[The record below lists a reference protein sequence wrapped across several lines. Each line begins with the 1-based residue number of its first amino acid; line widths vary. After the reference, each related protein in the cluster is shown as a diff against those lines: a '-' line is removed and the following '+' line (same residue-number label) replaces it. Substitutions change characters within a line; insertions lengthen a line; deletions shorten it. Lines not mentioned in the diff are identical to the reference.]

1 MPSEPFSTAS
11 KRAVSI
17 SPMRRAKKRLP
28 NSPLDG
34 CEEMSD
40 GAARLAGRL
49 PLPRGGCT
57 DQQIDQSIDRI
68 SLRQI
73 DAALE
78 GGLDQ
83 ATDNLRATDRLAVLQ
98 TDVDCQSIEIS

>member
-1 MPSEPFSTAS
+1 
-11 KRAVSI
+11 
-17 SPMRRAKKRLP
+17 MRRAKKKSLT
-28 NSPLDG
+28 SPLEG
-34 CEEMSD
+34 CEDTSD
-40 GAARLAGRL
+40 DGDRLADRF
-49 PLPRGGCT
+49 PLRRRPDEQV
-57 DQQIDQSIDRI
+57 DQRIERI

-98 TDVDCQSIEIS
+98 ADVNG

>member
-1 MPSEPFSTAS
+1 MPSEPSSTAS
-11 KRAVSI
+11 KRAESI
-17 SPMRRAKKRLP
+17 SPKRRAKKRLP
-28 NSPLDG
+28 NSPRDS

-40 GAARLAGRL
+40 GVARLAGRL
-49 PLPRGGCT
+49 PLPRCGCT
-57 DQQIDQSIDRI
+57 DKQVDQRIDRI

-98 TDVDCQSIEIS
+98 ADFDR